1 MTKYMS
7 GNLVND
13 IMKSNVISIDSSMT
27 VKDAAKMM
35 NDAGVGCIVVM
46 EKNSTVG
53 ILTER
58 DFVRK
63 IIAQEKSLSTPVK
76 DVMSSPLITI
86 DPNESVWELAQLM
99 KVKHIHKVPVADK
112 GKLIGIVTSTDL
124 TRLCSIGSDAEMSK
138 ICDQILLR
146 MK

>member
-1 MTKYMS
+1 MD
-7 GNLVND
+7 GNLVSN
-13 IMKSNVISIDSSMT
+13 IMKRNVISIDSSMT

-35 NDAGVGCIVVM
+35 SDSGVGCIIVM

-63 IIAQEKSLSTPVK
+63 IIAHEKSLSTQVK

-86 DPNESVWELAQLM
+86 NPDESVWELAQLM
-99 KVKHIHKVPVADK
+99 KVKRIHKVPVVDK
-112 GKLIGIVTSTDL
+112 GKLIGIATSTDL
-124 TRLCSIGSDAEMSK
+124 TRLCSIGSDSEMK
-138 ICDQILLR
+138 RICEQILLR

>member
-1 MTKYMS
+1 MS
-7 GNLVND
+7 GNLVKE

-35 NDAGVGCIVVM
+35 NDAGVGCIIVM

-86 DPNESVWELAQLM
+86 NPDESVWELAQLM
-99 KVKHIHKVPVADK
+99 KVKSIHKVPVLDK

-124 TRLCSIGSDAEMSK
+124 TRLCSIGSDAEMSR

>member
-1 MTKYMS
+1 MD
-7 GNLVND
+7 GNLVSD
-13 IMKSNVISIDSSMT
+13 IMKRNVISIDSSMT
-27 VKDAAKMM
+27 VKDAAKLMS
-35 NDAGVGCIVVM
+35 NSGVGCIVVM

-63 IIAQEKSLSTPVK
+63 IIAHEKSLSTPVK

-86 DPNESVWELAQLM
+86 NPDETVWELAQLM
-99 KVKHIHKVPVADK
+99 KVKRIHKVPVIDK
-112 GKLIGIVTSTDL
+112 GKLIGIATSTDL
-124 TRLCSIGSDAEMSK
+124 TRLCSIGSDSEMK
-138 ICDQILLR
+138 RICEQILLR

>member
-1 MTKYMS
+1 MG
-7 GNLVND
+7 GNLVNEV
-13 IMKSNVISIDSSMT
+13 MKSNVISIDSSMT
-27 VKDAAKMM
+27 AKDAAKMM
-35 NDAGVGCIVVM
+35 SDAGVGCIIVM
-46 EKNSTVG
+46 EKNSAVG

-86 DPNESVWELAQLM
+86 NADESVWELAQLM
-99 KVKHIHKVPVADK
+99 KVKRIHKVPVVDK
-112 GKLIGIVTSTDL
+112 GKLVGIATATDL
-124 TRLCSIGSDAEMSK
+124 TRLCSIGSDAEMSR

>member
-1 MTKYMS
+1 MG
-7 GNLVND
+7 GNLVNQ

-35 NDAGVGCIVVM
+35 NDAGIGCIIVM
-46 EKNSTVG
+46 EKNSAVG

-86 DPNESVWELAQLM
+86 NSDESVWELAQLM
-99 KVKHIHKVPVADK
+99 KVKRIHKVPVVDK
-112 GKLIGIVTSTDL
+112 GKLIGITTSTDL
-124 TRLCSIGSDAEMSK
+124 TRLCSIGSDAEMSR

>member
-1 MTKYMS
+1 MD
-7 GNLVND
+7 GNLVSN
-13 IMKSNVISIDSSMT
+13 IMKRNVISIDSSMT

-35 NDAGVGCIVVM
+35 SDAGVGCIIVM

-63 IIAQEKSLSTPVK
+63 IIAQEKSLSTQVK

-86 DPNESVWELAQLM
+86 NPDESVWELAQLM
-99 KVKHIHKVPVADK
+99 KVKRIHKVPVVDK
-112 GKLIGIVTSTDL
+112 GKLIGIATSTDL
-124 TRLCSIGSDAEMSK
+124 TRLCSIGSDSEMK
-138 ICDQILLR
+138 RICEQILLR

>member
-1 MTKYMS
+1 MINYMS

-35 NDAGVGCIVVM
+35 NDACVGCIIVM

-63 IIAQEKSLSTPVK
+63 IIAQEKSLSTTVK

-86 DPNESVWELAQLM
+86 NPDESVWELAQLM
-99 KVKHIHKVPVADK
+99 KVKRIHKVPVVDK

-124 TRLCSIGSDAEMSK
+124 TRLCSIGSDAEMSR

>member
-1 MTKYMS
+1 MTKCMS
-7 GNLVND
+7 GNLVKE
-13 IMKSNVISIDSSMT
+13 IMKSNVISIDSAMT

-35 NDAGVGCIVVM
+35 SDAGVGCIIVM

-86 DPNESVWELAQLM
+86 NPDESVWELAQLM
-99 KVKHIHKVPVADK
+99 KVKSIHKVPVLDK

-124 TRLCSIGSDAEMSK
+124 TRLCSIGSDAEMSR

>member
-1 MTKYMS
+1 MD
-7 GNLVND
+7 GNLVSD
-13 IMKSNVISIDSSMT
+13 IMKRNVISIDSSLT

-35 NDAGVGCIVVM
+35 SDSGVGCIVVM

-63 IIAQEKSLSTPVK
+63 IIAHEKSLSTQVK
-76 DVMSSPLITI
+76 DIMSSPLITI
-86 DPNESVWELAQLM
+86 NPDETVWELAQLM
-99 KVKHIHKVPVADK
+99 KVKRIHKVPVVDK
-112 GKLIGIVTSTDL
+112 GKLIGIATSTDL
-124 TRLCSIGSDAEMSK
+124 TRLCSIGSDSEMK
-138 ICDQILLR
+138 RICEQILLR

>member
-1 MTKYMS
+1 MTNYMV
-7 GNLVND
+7 GNLVKD

-86 DPNESVWELAQLM
+86 DPDESVWELAQLM
-99 KVKHIHKVPVADK
+99 KVKRIHKVPVADK
-112 GKLIGIVTSTDL
+112 GKLIGMVTSTDL

>member
-1 MTKYMS
+1 MD
-7 GNLVND
+7 GNLVKE
-13 IMKSNVISIDSSMT
+13 IMKSSVICIDSSMT

-35 NDAGVGCIVVM
+35 SDAGVGCIIVM
-46 EKNSTVG
+46 EKNSALG

-63 IIAQEKSLSTPVK
+63 IIAQEKPLSTPVK

-86 DPNESVWELAQLM
+86 DPDESVWELAQLM
-99 KVKHIHKVPVADK
+99 KVKCIHKVPVVDK
-112 GKLIGIVTSTDL
+112 GKLVGITTSTDL
-124 TRLCSIGSDAEMSK
+124 TRLCSIGSDAEMSR

>member
-1 MTKYMS
+1 MD
-7 GNLVND
+7 GNLVKG

-86 DPNESVWELAQLM
+86 DPDESVWELAQLM
-99 KVKHIHKVPVADK
+99 KVKCIHKVPVADK